1 MSLSFVIE
9 VGGDAIGLVHRYETH
24 EPYRFF
30 ASDPRF
36 SALEGERFGRPAL
49 AQAAARSL
57 LVTRRKPIAKHCQ
70 NVSFDE
76 RFASPGAAGF

>member
-9 VGGDAIGLVHRYETH
+9 VAGDAVGIVNRYEPH

-36 SALEGERFGRPAL
+36 SSLEDRLFGCPAL
-49 AQAAARSL
+49 AEAAARSL
-57 LVTRRKPIAKHCQ
+57 LAARRKMVTPSKAS
-70 NVSFDE
+70 VLSDE
-76 RFASPGAAGF
+76 RFASPDAAGF